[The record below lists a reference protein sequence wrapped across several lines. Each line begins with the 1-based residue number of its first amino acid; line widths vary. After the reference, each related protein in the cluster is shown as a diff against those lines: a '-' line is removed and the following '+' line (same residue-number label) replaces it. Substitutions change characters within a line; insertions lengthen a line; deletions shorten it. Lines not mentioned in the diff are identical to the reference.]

1 MKRKSTLKELVPN
14 IEQVSASGTAV
25 TAIGRMLDILDAFQ
39 RVQKPLSL
47 TELAEMTAI
56 PKSSCHAIVATLI
69 ARGFLYS
76 LTRPRALYPTR
87 RLLDVAR
94 DIHARDPFVEN
105 VMPMLERLRDSTQ
118 ETIILG
124 KRQGNSVIYLQV
136 FESLNSIRYSSKSG
150 EFKPLHA
157 SAIGKALMGS
167 LKEAEL
173 RSQLLGRDFKRITE
187 NTITTAD
194 ELIADILDSRKRGYF
209 VTRGEN
215 VTDVWAV
222 SAFLNVNSEI
232 LAVAVAGPRH
242 RMESKVIEH
251 AQQLLST
258 CGMISRQL
266 AWN

>member
-1 MKRKSTLKELVPN
+1 MN
-14 IEQVSASGTAV
+14 
-25 TAIGRMLDILDAFQ
+25 
-39 RVQKPLSL
+39 
-47 TELAEMTAI
+47 
-56 PKSSCHAIVATLI
+56 
-69 ARGFLYS
+69 
-76 LTRPRALYPTR
+76 
-87 RLLDVAR
+87 
-94 DIHARDPFVEN
+94 
-105 VMPMLERLRDSTQ
+105 ERTQ

-194 ELIADILDSRKRGYF
+194 DLIADILDSRKRGYF
-209 VTRGEN
+209 LTRGEI

-222 SAFLNVNSEI
+222 SAFLNVNSET

>member
-1 MKRKSTLKELVPN
+1 
-14 IEQVSASGTAV
+14 
-25 TAIGRMLDILDAFQ
+25 
-39 RVQKPLSL
+39 
-47 TELAEMTAI
+47 
-56 PKSSCHAIVATLI
+56 
-69 ARGFLYS
+69 
-76 LTRPRALYPTR
+76 
-87 RLLDVAR
+87 
-94 DIHARDPFVEN
+94 
-105 VMPMLERLRDSTQ
+105 
-118 ETIILG
+118 
-124 KRQGNSVIYLQV
+124 
-136 FESLNSIRYSSKSG
+136 
-150 EFKPLHA
+150 
-157 SAIGKALMGS
+157 MGS

-194 ELIADILDSRKRGYF
+194 DLIADILASRKRGYF

-222 SAFLNVNSEI
+222 SAFLNVNSET